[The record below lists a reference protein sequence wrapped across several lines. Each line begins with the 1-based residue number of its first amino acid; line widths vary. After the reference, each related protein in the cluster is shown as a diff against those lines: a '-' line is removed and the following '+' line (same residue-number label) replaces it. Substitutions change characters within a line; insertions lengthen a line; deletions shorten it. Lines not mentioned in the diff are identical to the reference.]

1 MVRLI
6 LGGRMEEYK
15 GIYAYV
21 DKKKK
26 TEEIIY
32 IGKDS
37 SLYRKICHSQHHQPS
52 KYDVQRINQILQ
64 SNPDRYEYVELIR
77 LDKNIT
83 DDELTEYEIKYIA
96 LYNPKFNFTEGGDGF
111 GSGEN
116 NPFYGKT
123 GKDNLFYKDYARV
136 IKSGSPTGKQIYSLE
151 YDSKTLTTSID
162 KEKLEKLAEEINNG
176 ADPNILLEK
185 PLAVIN
191 KDGTRRGEQYYAVVV
206 DEERI
211 KISRDLEL
219 LQKICDDINNGEE
232 VEITLNKYKAPPK
245 IAKAGKTADGKQ
257 YFSLIYDGKRIK
269 RSADKEY
276 LQKVMDD
283 INEGVEVE
291 AALKRNM
298 KTSEIKPPNR

>member
-1 MVRLI
+1 M
-6 LGGRMEEYK
+6 
-15 GIYAYV
+15 
-21 DKKKK
+21 
-26 TEEIIY
+26 
-32 IGKDS
+32 
-37 SLYRKICHSQHHQPS
+37 
-52 KYDVQRINQILQ
+52 
-64 SNPDRYEYVELIR
+64 
-77 LDKNIT
+77 
-83 DDELTEYEIKYIA
+83 
-96 LYNPKFNFTEGGDGF
+96 
-111 GSGEN
+111 
-116 NPFYGKT
+116 
-123 GKDNLFYKDYARV
+123 
-136 IKSGSPTGKQIYSLE
+136 
-151 YDSKTLTTSID
+151 
-162 KEKLEKLAEEINNG
+162 
-176 ADPNILLEK
+176 
-185 PLAVIN
+185 
-191 KDGTRRGEQYYAVVV
+191 V

-298 KTSEIKPPNR
+298 KTSEIKPPKIGKDGKTTEGEQRYVLKYRNKKLKRSVDKVHLQNLIDTKEYLRIYEEKFLKK